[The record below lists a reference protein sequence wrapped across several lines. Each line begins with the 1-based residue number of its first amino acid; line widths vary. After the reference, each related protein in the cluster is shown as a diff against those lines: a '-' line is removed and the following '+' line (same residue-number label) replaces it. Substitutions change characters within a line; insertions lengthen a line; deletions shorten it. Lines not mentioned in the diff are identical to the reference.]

1 MSSKSAAPAGFLRTC
16 IDKRFVEASRRAFET
31 ATGLS
36 PDAYWHEAYAGGAAR
51 DPSLV
56 GNDARTGDNIYAD
69 AYAADH
75 GATMFG
81 WGAHIDVC
89 GGLPGA
95 TNAEIEQALDKH
107 IRAMIEKYPAFQH
120 YRLLASEKG
129 IDIRRVYP

>member
-1 MSSKSAAPAGFLRTC
+1 MSSSSAAPAGFLRTC
-16 IDKRFVEASRRAFET
+16 IDKRFVEASRKAFEA

-36 PDAYWHEAYAGGAAR
+36 PTSYWHEAYAGGSAR

-56 GNDARTGDNIYAD
+56 GNDARTGDNIYAN
-69 AYAADH
+69 AYAAEH
-75 GATMFG
+75 GATVFG

-95 TNAEIEQALDKH
+95 TNAEIEQALDEH
-107 IRAMIEKYPAFQH
+107 IRAMIEKYPTFQH